1 MRVFQQ
7 RHRGG
12 GDAVE
17 ADAAAAQLFQ
27 GGAHRLVA
35 VEPFLAGGWRLAGS
49 AGPAAALDVEPRH
62 VERLHGLDQP
72 VEIDC
77 GVLPQLLDAA
87 FGELIQFVAEQA
99 QLQPSA
105 GARGRH
111 GVGAARRERVALPAE
126 AARPDADRAGAGA
139 GPRRDLLVGQRGV
152 FDQLAHPG
160 HGGIGVQPLA
170 ALGAAACHRRRA
182 VFRRGWR
189 YPQHGVGVENADA
202 RGEQGNEG
210 IGHAHSLASRV
221 GDADYMP
228 SRDKC
233 KPHTVVSGRE
243 RASASE
249 PGTSTRDDEHVE
261 SPGSRSAGAARAPE

>member
-72 VEIDC
+72 VEIDL
-77 GVLPQLLDAA
+77 GVFPQLLHAA
-87 FGELIQFVAEQA
+87 LGELIQPVAEHA

-105 GARGRH
+105 GTRGRH
-111 GVGAARRERVALPAE
+111 GVGASRRKGVALPAE
-126 AARPDADRAGAGA
+126 AARPDADGAGAGA
-139 GPRRDLLVGQRGV
+139 GPGRDLLVGQRGV

-170 ALGAAACHRRRA
+170 ALRAAACHRRRA

-189 YPQHGVGVENADA
+189 YPQHGVGVEDADA
-202 RGEQGNEG
+202 GMEEGNER
-210 IGHAHSLASRV
+210 IGHAHSLWSRLNH
-221 GDADYMP
+221 GYGIYA
-228 SRDKC
+228 
-233 KPHTVVSGRE
+233 
-243 RASASE
+243 
-249 PGTSTRDDEHVE
+249 
-261 SPGSRSAGAARAPE
+261 